1 MILDTGFLI
10 DLIQGEK
17 TAQKKAEKLEQKN
30 KTLKISSATLFELYT
45 GIERSSKPEEEK
57 EKVKQVLESKTVIEM
72 DKKISKK
79 AGKLNGSL
87 LNDGETIQ
95 SFDTLIAATALIQ
108 QEKLLIPDED
118 FQKVENLETET
129 Y

>member
-17 TAQKKAEKLEQKN
+17 AAQKKAEKLEQQDRS
-30 KTLKISSATLFELYT
+30 LKISSATLFELYT
-45 GIERSSKPEEEK
+45 GIEKSSKPEEEK
-57 EKVKQVLESKTVIEM
+57 EKVKQVLESKTVIDI

-79 AGKLNGSL
+79 AGKLNGRL

-95 SFDTLIAATALIQ
+95 SFDTLIAATALIHE
-108 QEKLLIPDED
+108 EKILTPDED
-118 FQKVENLETET
+118 FQKIENLETEN

>member
-17 TAQKKAEKLEQKN
+17 AAQKKAEKLEQQDRS
-30 KTLKISSATLFELYT
+30 LKISSATLFELYT

-57 EKVKQVLESKTVIEM
+57 EKVKQVLESKTVIDI

-79 AGKLNGSL
+79 AGKLNGRL

-95 SFDTLIAATALIQ
+95 SFDTLIAATALIHE
-108 QEKLLIPDED
+108 EKILTHDED
-118 FQKVENLETET
+118 FQKIENLETEN

>member
-17 TAQKKAEKLEQKN
+17 SARRKAEELEQQN
-30 KTLKISSATLFELYT
+30 NTLKISSATLFELYT
-45 GIERSSKPEEEK
+45 GIERSSKPEKEK
-57 EKVKQVLESKTVIEM
+57 EKVKQVLESKTVIEI

-108 QEKLLIPDED
+108 QEKLLTPDKD
-118 FQKVENLETET
+118 FQKIENLETEN

>member
-10 DLIQGEK
+10 DLIQGEE

-30 KTLKISSATLFELYT
+30 RTLKISSATLFELYT

-57 EKVKQVLESKTVIEM
+57 VKHVLESKTVIEI
-72 DKKISKK
+72 DKKTSKK
-79 AGKLNGSL
+79 AGKLNRNL
-87 LNDGETIQ
+87 LNEGETIQ
-95 SFDTLIAATALIQ
+95 SFDTLMAATALIR
-108 QEKLLIPDED
+108 QEKLLTPDED
-118 FQKVENLETET
+118 FQKVENLETEN

>member
-17 TAQKKAEKLEQKN
+17 AAQKKAEKLEQQDRS
-30 KTLKISSATLFELYT
+30 LKISSATLFELYT
-45 GIERSSKPEEEK
+45 GIEKSSKPEEEK
-57 EKVKQVLESKTVIEM
+57 EKVKQVLESKTVIDI

-79 AGKLNGSL
+79 AGKLNGRL
-87 LNDGETIQ
+87 LNDGEIIQ
-95 SFDTLIAATALIQ
+95 SFDTLIAATALIHE
-108 QEKLLIPDED
+108 EKILTPDED
-118 FQKVENLETET
+118 FQKIENLETEN